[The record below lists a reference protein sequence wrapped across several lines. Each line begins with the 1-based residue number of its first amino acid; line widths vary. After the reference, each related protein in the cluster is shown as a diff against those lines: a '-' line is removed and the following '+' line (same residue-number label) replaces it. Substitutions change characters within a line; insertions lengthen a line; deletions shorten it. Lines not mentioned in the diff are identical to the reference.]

1 MREAK
6 GLAQRV
12 AHDPQIQMPT
22 YPRVPEDIVSIWFTQ
37 QLLVLG
43 GTIDNVV
50 LRGKSV
56 ENLLP
61 QLLPLLR
68 GRLTVD
74 EIVERV
80 QGFQPQS
87 VRDAL
92 VLLYMQGLIEEGA
105 IPFQNLNRDLLRAF
119 NLQLKFYS
127 RYIDYTHANIN
138 RYEVLSRMQ
147 ASSVLVVGQGASGRA
162 ALAEVASLGL
172 GKAIVL
178 PLDDAIDA
186 WQALSTPY
194 FDIDILDLDVQE
206 LRGGN
211 LLAIEKLAQ
220 AIRPQNLVLL
230 MTDTPNLIFTRL
242 LNKIAI
248 EQKVPFMRAYISQD
262 TVRLGP
268 TVFPGESGC
277 YECANL
283 SGLIN
288 LDVADGKEVAESQ
301 PKNYLSPFEQ
311 IGVSQQAFLTLAS
324 LTKFIPI
331 LTGDGLY
338 ELNQEMKLI
347 PHALHAYIGCPVC
360 NHVHDYD
367 VQHRNL
373 QVGPHHAENLSALFH
388 LNTNDKAYRFF
399 LKGHQVH
406 YKSKNLKHLPG
417 AYKQYT
423 GRPRINYQE
432 EVLQFPSNFEAPF
445 AAMQTNPALISRR
458 EALTFDDLKTFIQ
471 LTAGSY
477 QVPEQLSRFVRIT
490 PSGGSLASQ
499 TVYLVNFG
507 VAGLQAG
514 IYHANPTGYLDQLK
528 IGNFRQELDEIV
540 VGAKAYTEK
549 EFLGA
554 VILTAAFGRLESKYL
569 SKAYR
574 YSHYDSGAM
583 LQTIQTVGQM
593 MGLEMWPT
601 GNFYDDRLEEFL
613 TLGAN
618 TELITYVVYF
628 DLARGEIRH
637 A

>member
-1 MREAK
+1 MKDAK

-12 AHDPQIQMPT
+12 AHDPQIQIPT
-22 YPRVPEDIVSIWFTQ
+22 YPRMPEDIVKIWFTQ

-43 GTIDNVV
+43 GPIDDIA

-61 QLLPLLR
+61 QLLPLLK
-68 GRLTVD
+68 GRLTVE
-74 EIVERV
+74 EIIKRV
-80 QGFQPQS
+80 PGFQPHS

-105 IPFQNLNRDLLRAF
+105 IPFPNLNHDLLRAF
-119 NLQLKFYS
+119 NSQLNFYS
-127 RYIDYTHANIN
+127 RYIDYTHANVN

-147 ASSVLVVGQGASGRA
+147 ASSVLVVGQGEAGRA
-162 ALAEVASLGL
+162 VLAETAALGL
-172 GKAIVL
+172 GKAVVL
-178 PLDDAIDA
+178 PLDDDTA
-186 WQALSTPY
+186 WRSLATPF
-194 FDIDILDLDVQE
+194 FDVELLPLNAQE
-206 LRGGN
+206 LRDGN
-211 LLAIEKLAQ
+211 LLEIEALAQ
-220 AIRPQNLVLL
+220 AIRPHNLVLL
-230 MTDTPNLIFTRL
+230 LTNTPNPVFTRL
-242 LNKIAI
+242 LNRLAI
-248 EQKVPFMRAYISQD
+248 EQKVPFMRAYISEN
-262 TVRLGP
+262 TVQLGP

-288 LDVADGKEVAESQ
+288 LDAAET
-301 PKNYLSPFEQ
+301 NDSPPDTYVKPFAQ
-311 IGVSQQAFLTLAS
+311 IGVSHQALLTLAN

-331 LTGDGLY
+331 LTGDGLF
-338 ELNQEMKLI
+338 ELDQEMKMT

-367 VQHRNL
+367 AAQRTL

-423 GRPRINYQE
+423 GRPRIVYRE
-432 EVLQFPSNFEAPF
+432 EVLQPPAVFAAPF
-445 AAMQTNPALISRR
+445 AATQADKQLIPKRD
-458 EALTFDDLKTFIQ
+458 AFAFDDLKSFIQ
-471 LTAGSY
+471 MTAGSY

-499 TVYLVNFG
+499 TIYLVNFNIM
-507 VAGLQAG
+507 GLPAG
-514 IYHANPTGYLDQLK
+514 IYHASPVGHLDQLHS
-528 IGNFRQELDEIV
+528 GSFRQELDKIV
-540 VGAKAYTEK
+540 IGAEEQADQ

-554 VILTAAFGRLESKYL
+554 VILTAAFSRLESKYL

-583 LQTIQTVGQM
+583 LQTVQSVGRL
-593 MGLEMWPT
+593 MGLTMWPT
-601 GNFYDDRLEEFL
+601 GDFYDDRLQEL
-613 TLGAN
+613 LGLSPD
-618 TELITYVVYF
+618 TELITYIVYF
-628 DLARGEIRH
+628 SLA
-637 A
+637 